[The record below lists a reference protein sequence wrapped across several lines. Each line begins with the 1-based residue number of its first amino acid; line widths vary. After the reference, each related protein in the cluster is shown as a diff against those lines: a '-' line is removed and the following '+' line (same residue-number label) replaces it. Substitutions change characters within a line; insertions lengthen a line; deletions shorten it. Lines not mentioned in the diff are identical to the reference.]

1 MSILSVVSFAF
12 ASGWAVVR
20 GAQQR
25 TLGNRFQK
33 RRNRGIVA
41 ERLADVRE
49 PVHISRS
56 EYETAAELKRVLP

>member
-1 MSILSVVSFAF
+1 MSILSVDSLAF

-33 RRNRGIVA
+33 RRHRGIVA

-56 EYETAAELKRVLP
+56 EHEAPAELKRVLT